1 MTLKSRTL
9 LPTILVLPLVLSACG
24 SADDENSLTGAF
36 SKGFDESWG
45 TEFVAGCVTE
55 SKKAGATEADA
66 TPICNCLAE
75 ELGKSLDGISEKM
88 NPPEAKL
95 EAATE
100 ICLGDI

>member
-1 MTLKSRTL
+1 M
-9 LPTILVLPLVLSACG
+9 LPRSSHIIAVLTFSLALTACG

-36 SKGFDESWG
+36 NKSFDESWG

-55 SKKAGATEADA
+55 STKAGATAADA
-66 TPICNCLAE
+66 TPVCNCLAE
-75 ELGKSLDGISEKM
+75 ELGKNLDGISEKM

-95 EAATE
+95 DAATE